1 MPDKS
6 GVEALL
12 GEETRLLMQA
22 GFNCVTIENAVLFEF
37 VSGLV
42 VNDGDA
48 QGKIRF
54 FLIVALRT
62 GLQRTIGVPFGYQ
75 RLAAIGAAAFEQFLQ
90 SGSQGSSPFSDKFTW
105 YLL

>member
-1 MPDKS
+1 MY
-6 GVEALL
+6 
-12 GEETRLLMQA
+12 GEETRLLMQV
-22 GFNCVTIENAVLFEF
+22 GFKYVTIGNAALFKV

-42 VNDGDA
+42 VDDGDA
-48 QGKIRF
+48 QGKIGF

-62 GLQRTIGVPFGYQ
+62 GLQRTIGVPFGNE

-90 SGSQGSSPFSDKFTW
+90 SGAQGSSPFSDKFTW